1 MLRLFVVIVCYALA
15 VMSLPRFAPFAE
27 LMETLA
33 RLPEKTALIINI
45 SALLSASALLYA
57 LAKQPGGLLY
67 RRPSALLFI
76 LRMGLIGVVFATLY
90 ELFQALSNYAISV
103 QGLLLIPPAF
113 MIAETVYFFGI
124 WIWRRIK
131 KIPGPMFAPAQGGAG
146 QTGDPK
152 SVVPRLLITAPAYT
166 FVLVYLP
173 QQQDFRNFEAQLV
186 NISPSITLAISVLA
200 LVLGAGIGLKVARQS
215 AALEPLTPDTSAAEQ
230 KADHMREVKASLI
243 LSVCAGLGFAA
254 ILNLISYFLSYG
266 TSLSMIVLIPLG
278 FVLAEGLSQ
287 GINWRVKYGPPEG

>member
-1 MLRLFVVIVCYALA
+1 MLRLFVVIVCYAVA
-15 VMSLPRFAPFAE
+15 VITLPRFTPYAQ
-27 LMETLA
+27 LLDTLA
-33 RLPEKTALIINI
+33 RLPAKTALIINI

-90 ELFQALSNYAISV
+90 ALFEALSNYAASV
-103 QGLLLIPPAF
+103 EGLLLLPPAF
-113 MIAETVYFFGI
+113 MIAETVYFIGI

-131 KIPGPMFAPAQGGAG
+131 KIPGPMFAPAANSQDLTDEPRSA
-146 QTGDPK
+146 
-152 SVVPRLLITAPAYT
+152 VPRLLITAPAYL

-186 NISPSITLAISVLA
+186 NISPSITLAISVFA
-200 LVLGAGIGLKVARQS
+200 LVLAAGIGVKTTRQS
-215 AALEPLTPDTSAAEQ
+215 ASLEQREADTSVADQ
-230 KADHMREVKASLI
+230 KAIHMREVKDSLI
-243 LSVCAGLGFAA
+243 LSVCAGLGFGAL
-254 ILNLISYFLSYG
+254 LNVVSYFLSYG
-266 TSLSMIVLIPLG
+266 LSLSMLVLIPLG
-278 FVLAEGLSQ
+278 FVFAEALYQ

>member
-33 RLPEKTALIINI
+33 RLPAKTALIINI

-90 ELFQALSNYAISV
+90 ELFEALSNYAISV
-103 QGLLLIPPAF
+103 QSLLLIPPAF
-113 MIAETVYFFGI
+113 MIAEAVYFLGI
-124 WIWRRIK
+124 WMWRRIK
-131 KIPGPMFAPAQGGAG
+131 KIPGPMFAPAQGNPDHTNAS
-146 QTGDPK
+146 K
-152 SVVPRLLITAPAYT
+152 SAVPRLLITAPAYL

-173 QQQDFRNFEAQLV
+173 QQQDFRDFEAQLV
-186 NISPSITLAISVLA
+186 NVSPSITLAISVFA
-200 LVLGAGIGLKVARQS
+200 LVMAAGIGLKISRQS
-215 AALEPLTPDTSAAEQ
+215 AAFEPPGPNTSAGEQ
-230 KADHMREVKASLI
+230 KATHMREVKDSLI
-243 LSVCAGLGFAA
+243 LSVCVGLGFAA
-254 ILNLISYFLSYG
+254 LLNVVSYFLSYG
-266 TSLSMIVLIPLG
+266 LSLSMLVLIPLG
-278 FVLAEGLSQ
+278 FVFAEALYQ
-287 GINWRVKYGPPEG
+287 GINWRVKYGPPEI